1 MLIGLIIVL
10 LAIIIIFFIGL
21 LKGIHNVRYCNG
33 IDRELENDYRTIVS
47 QKNK

>member
-10 LAIIIIFFIGL
+10 LAIITFFIGL
-21 LKGIHNVRYCNG
+21 LKAIHNVRYCNG

-47 QKNK
+47 HKK